1 MTIHAMVDIE
11 TLGTK
16 PDSVVLSVGG
26 CKFNPFTNEEPFDF
40 INVKL
45 DVDQQT
51 NKGRIVD
58 EKTLAWWAQQDEKVR
73 EAAFGTE
80 NRLDIDMFCQAFNKW
95 LVGVDI
101 KWAQGP
107 RFDFGILEHLFDQ
120 FGHHKNW
127 FYWQEA
133 DSRTIFNLMPNDPRK
148 DNQGSQED
156 HHDALADAIVQA
168 KAVQNSFQHFAIQQK

>member
-1 MTIHAMVDIE
+1 
-11 TLGTK
+11 
-16 PDSVVLSVGG
+16 
-26 CKFNPFTNEEPFDF
+26 
-40 INVKL
+40 
-45 DVDQQT
+45 
-51 NKGRIVD
+51 
-58 EKTLAWWAQQDEKVR
+58 
-73 EAAFGTE
+73 
-80 NRLDIDMFCQAFNKW
+80 MFCQAFNKW

-133 DSRTIFNLMPNDPRK
+133 DSRTIFNLMPKDPRK

-168 KAVQNSFQHFAIQQK
+168 KAVQNSFQHFAVQQK